1 MEELEENQ
9 EKQKKTS
16 SIVVKIDV
24 FDRLHKYLHH
34 NGLSTMNSVISY
46 LLDNLEKKDG

>member
-1 MEELEENQ
+1 MEENQ
-9 EKQKKTS
+9 EKEKKTS

-24 FDRLHKYLHH
+24 FERLHKYLYHD
-34 NGLSTMNSVISY
+34 GLKTMSSVISY